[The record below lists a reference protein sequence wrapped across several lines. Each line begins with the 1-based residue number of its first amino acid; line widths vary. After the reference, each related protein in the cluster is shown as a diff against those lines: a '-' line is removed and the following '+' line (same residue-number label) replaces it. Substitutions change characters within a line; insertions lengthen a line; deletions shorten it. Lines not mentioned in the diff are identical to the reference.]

1 LETKKFLILLQETL
15 ELKDKKITIETNI
28 QDLDEW
34 DSMTAL
40 LLISLVSSEFDVELD
55 ADDLLDLTSIQSLIE
70 RIGIEKFQL

>member
-1 LETKKFLILLQETL
+1 METKKFLILLQETL